1 MKRLLAAA
9 LAMALSAPLP
19 AHGQETAACDARA
32 RAIVTTL
39 DHDAHGTR
47 VWYWAWMT
55 AGLALIGGQVTLAAL
70 TTGNAQK
77 DFIAGAATSV
87 FIPSVLLLQPPAVLA
102 DAPLLD
108 ARVAATA
115 VDGRLGDPCIVL
127 PRARELLLRD
137 ARDQAFTT
145 GWFAHAFVIGG
156 NIAVGLLL
164 GVAFGDWAGAVK
176 QAVGGSV
183 VGELQILTLP
193 TGALTARGLG
203 LAGSF

>member
-1 MKRLLAAA
+1 LRRFLAAA

-19 AHGQETAACDARA
+19 AHGQETAACDARV
-32 RAIVTTL
+32 RALVTTL
-39 DHDAHGTR
+39 DNDARRTH

-55 AGLALIGGQVTLAAL
+55 AGLALIGGQITLAAL
-70 TTGNAQK
+70 TTGNTQR

-115 VDGRLGDPCIVL
+115 VDGRLGDPCLVL

-137 ARDQAFTT
+137 AHDQAFST

>member
-1 MKRLLAAA
+1 MKRLLVGA
-9 LAMALSAPLP
+9 LAIAMSTPSLARA
-19 AHGQETAACDARA
+19 QETSACEARVHVLAGTLDRDAR
-32 RAIVTTL
+32 RA
-39 DHDAHGTR
+39 H

-55 AGLALIGGQVTLAAL
+55 AGLALIGGQATLAAV
-70 TTGNAQK
+70 TTGNTQK

-108 ARVAATA
+108 ARIDATT

-137 ARDQAFTT
+137 AHDQAFAT

-164 GVAFGDWAGAVK
+164 GLAFKDWSGAAK
-176 QAVGGSV
+176 QAIGGSA

-203 LAGSF
+203 LAGTF